1 MSAPTNIAA
10 VAVNSQDLAGDG
22 AIVIVPA
29 APERIR
35 NNDAHY
41 PYRQDSDL
49 VYLTGFEEPESVLVL
64 VPGREAA
71 ESILF
76 CRERDRN
83 RELWDGPRL
92 GPEQAPAKL
101 LVDDAFP
108 ITDIDDILPGLIE
121 GRERVYYHFGRDSEF
136 DLRVLGWINRVRAEV
151 RRGARAPHEII
162 ALGYLLHELRL
173 FKSRGEI
180 QLMRRSAKI
189 AAEAHSR
196 VLNICH
202 PGMSE
207 FEIEAEILH
216 TFRSQRAVSAYEP
229 IVAAGSNACVLH
241 YRANNAVLKDGD
253 LLLVDAGAE
262 YACYA
267 SDITRT
273 IPVNGRFSPEQR
285 AIYQLVLDA
294 QLAAIAEARPGR
306 HWNDIHDTAVKTIT
320 AGLIKLG
327 LLKGSL
333 AMNLKDERYK
343 DFYMHK
349 TGHWLGL
356 DVHDVGD
363 YRIDG
368 QPRLIEAGMVMT
380 VEPGIYIA
388 RDQNDVP
395 AAWRGIGVRIEDDVL
410 VTREGPEV
418 LTSGVVKTVSAIE
431 TAMAQAARSRAA
443 LQSTPARQP
452 QSAPPPP
459 PPLPIFS
466 SLPSPP
472 PPSPPPRLS
481 DFPVGATL
489 RRELWLASSRRK
501 VAPTQSSPPCANM
514 PTARVST
521 SGQLRFLGLINHR
534 PFVQRRGIIPG

>member
-1 MSAPTNIAA
+1 MS
-10 VAVNSQDLAGDG
+10 VAVSEHRRRRRQLMELAGRG
-22 AIVIVPA
+22 SIIIVPA

-49 VYLTGFEEPESVLVL
+49 VYLSGFEEPESVLVL

-76 CRERDRN
+76 CRERDRA
-83 RELWDGPRL
+83 REQWDGARL
-92 GPEQAPAKL
+92 GPEQAPTEL

-108 ITDIDDILPGLIE
+108 IADIDDILPGLVE
-121 GRERVYYHFGRDSEF
+121 GRDRVYYHFGRDAEF

-180 QLMRRSAKI
+180 NLMRRAARI
-189 AAEAHSR
+189 AAEAHTR
-196 VLNICH
+196 VLDMCQ
-202 PGMSE
+202 PGMTE

-216 TFRSQRAVSAYEP
+216 TFRRHRAVAAYEP
-229 IVAAGSNACVLH
+229 IVAAGANACVLH
-241 YRANNAVLKDGD
+241 YRANQSELRDGD

-273 IPVNGRFSPEQR
+273 IPVNGRYSPEQR

-294 QLAAIAEARPGR
+294 QRAGIAQAQPGR
-306 HWNDIHDTAVKTIT
+306 HWNDVHDAAVKTIT

-327 LLKGSL
+327 LLKGTL
-333 AMNLKDERYK
+333 AKNIKDERYK

-349 TGHWLGL
+349 TGHWIGL

-368 QPRLIEAGMVMT
+368 HPRLLEPGMVMT

-388 RDQNDVP
+388 PDMKELP
-395 AAWRGIGVRIEDDVL
+395 ARWRGIGVRIEDDVL
-410 VTREGPEV
+410 VTRHGPEV
-418 LTSGVVKTVSAIE
+418 LTDGVIKDIDGIE
-431 TAMAQAARSRAA
+431 TAMAKAAAARPPTPGGKRRNKRAA
-443 LQSTPARQP
+443 
-452 QSAPPPP
+452 
-459 PPLPIFS
+459 
-466 SLPSPP
+466 
-472 PPSPPPRLS
+472 
-481 DFPVGATL
+481 
-489 RRELWLASSRRK
+489 
-501 VAPTQSSPPCANM
+501 
-514 PTARVST
+514 
-521 SGQLRFLGLINHR
+521 
-534 PFVQRRGIIPG
+534 

>member
-1 MSAPTNIAA
+1 MSV
-10 VAVNSQDLAGDG
+10 VASEHRRRRRQLMELAGHG
-22 AIVIVPA
+22 AIIIVPA

-64 VPGREAA
+64 VPGRNAA
-71 ESILF
+71 ETILF
-76 CRERDRN
+76 CRERDRA
-83 RELWDGPRL
+83 REQWDGPRL
-92 GPEQAPAKL
+92 GPEQAPVDL

-108 ITDIDDILPGLIE
+108 IADIDDILPGLVE
-121 GRERVYYHFGRDSEF
+121 GRERVYYHFGRDAEF

-173 FKSRGEI
+173 FKSRGEV
-180 QLMRRSAKI
+180 QLMRRSARI
-189 AAEAHSR
+189 AAEAHTR
-196 VLNICH
+196 VLNMCQ
-202 PGMSE
+202 PGMTE
-207 FEIEAEILH
+207 FEIEAEIMH
-216 TFRSQRAVSAYEP
+216 TFRRQRAVAAYEP
-229 IVAAGSNACVLH
+229 IVAAGANACVLH
-241 YRANNAVLKDGD
+241 YRANQCELKDGD

-273 IPVNGRFSPEQR
+273 IPINGRYSPEQR

-306 HWNDIHDTAVKTIT
+306 HWNDVHDAAVKTIT

-333 AMNLKDERYK
+333 AKNLKDERYK

-349 TGHWLGL
+349 TGHWIGL

-368 QPRLIEAGMVMT
+368 QPRLIEPGMVMT

-388 RDQNDVP
+388 PDARDVP
-395 AAWRGIGVRIEDDVL
+395 AQWRGIGVRIEDDVL
-410 VTREGPEV
+410 VTRNGPEV
-418 LTSGVVKTVSAIE
+418 LTAGVVKDIDAIE
-431 TAMAQAARSRAA
+431 SAMAQAAAARPPTTVGKRRSKRAA
-443 LQSTPARQP
+443 
-452 QSAPPPP
+452 
-459 PPLPIFS
+459 
-466 SLPSPP
+466 
-472 PPSPPPRLS
+472 
-481 DFPVGATL
+481 
-489 RRELWLASSRRK
+489 
-501 VAPTQSSPPCANM
+501 
-514 PTARVST
+514 
-521 SGQLRFLGLINHR
+521 
-534 PFVQRRGIIPG
+534 

>member
-1 MSAPTNIAA
+1 MSVLAHEHRRRRR
-10 VAVNSQDLAGDG
+10 QLMELAGHG
-22 AIVIVPA
+22 AIIIVPS

-64 VPGREAA
+64 VAGREAA

-76 CRERDRN
+76 CRERDRA
-83 RELWDGPRL
+83 REQWDGPRL
-92 GPEQAPAKL
+92 GPEQAPEKL

-108 ITDIDDILPGLIE
+108 IADIDDILPGLIE
-121 GRERVYYHFGRDSEF
+121 GRERVYYHFGRDAEF

-173 FKSRGEI
+173 FKSRGEV
-180 QLMRRSAKI
+180 QLMRRSARI
-189 AAEAHSR
+189 AAEAHTRLLS
-196 VLNICH
+196 ICQ
-202 PGMSE
+202 PGMTE

-216 TFRSQRAVSAYEP
+216 TFRRHQAVPAYEP
-229 IVAAGSNACVLH
+229 IVAAGANACVLH
-241 YRANNAVLKDGD
+241 YRANQSELKDGD

-273 IPVNGRFSPEQR
+273 IPVSGRYSPEQR

-306 HWNDIHDTAVKTIT
+306 HWNDVHDAAVRTIT
-320 AGLIKLG
+320 AGLIRLG

-333 AMNLKDERYK
+333 AKNLKDERYK
-343 DFYMHK
+343 EFYMHK
-349 TGHWLGL
+349 TGHWIGL

-363 YRIDG
+363 YRIDD
-368 QPRLIEAGMVMT
+368 QPRLIEPGMVMT

-388 RDQNDVP
+388 PDANDVP
-395 AAWRGIGVRIEDDVL
+395 ARWRGIGVRIEDDVL
-410 VTREGPEV
+410 VTRNGPDV
-418 LTSGVVKTVSAIE
+418 LTSGVVKDIDAIE
-431 TAMAQAARSRAA
+431 AAMAQAAAARPAPRTRQPRPSKRAA
-443 LQSTPARQP
+443 
-452 QSAPPPP
+452 
-459 PPLPIFS
+459 
-466 SLPSPP
+466 
-472 PPSPPPRLS
+472 
-481 DFPVGATL
+481 
-489 RRELWLASSRRK
+489 
-501 VAPTQSSPPCANM
+501 
-514 PTARVST
+514 
-521 SGQLRFLGLINHR
+521 
-534 PFVQRRGIIPG
+534 

>member
-1 MSAPTNIAA
+1 MSVTA
-10 VAVNSQDLAGDG
+10 SEHRRRRRQLMELAGDG

-49 VYLTGFEEPESVLVL
+49 VYLSGFEEPESVLVL

-76 CRERDRN
+76 CRERDRT
-83 RELWDGPRL
+83 REQWDGPRL
-92 GPEQAPAKL
+92 GPEQAPAEL

-136 DLRVLGWINRVRAEV
+136 DLRVLSWINRVRAEV

-173 FKSRGEI
+173 FKSRGEV
-180 QLMRRSAKI
+180 QLMRRAARI
-189 AAEAHSR
+189 AAEAHTR
-196 VLNICH
+196 VLGICE
-202 PGMSE
+202 PGMTE

-216 TFRSQRAVSAYEP
+216 TFRRHKAVSAYEP
-229 IVAAGSNACVLH
+229 IVAAGANACVLH
-241 YRANNAVLKDGD
+241 YRANQSELKDGD

-273 IPVNGRFSPEQR
+273 IPVNGRFTPEQR

-294 QLAAIAEARPGR
+294 QLAAIEEVRPGR
-306 HWNDIHDTAVKTIT
+306 HWNDIHDAAVRTIT

-333 AMNLKDERYK
+333 AKNIKDERYK

-349 TGHWLGL
+349 TGHWIGL

-363 YRIDG
+363 YRIDDH
-368 QPRLIEAGMVMT
+368 PRLIETGMVMT

-388 RDQNDVP
+388 NDLKDVP
-395 AAWRGIGVRIEDDVL
+395 ARWRGIGVRIEDDVL
-410 VTREGPEV
+410 VTKNGPDV
-418 LTSGVVKTVSAIE
+418 LTGDVVKDIESIE
-431 TAMAQAARSRAA
+431 TAMAH
-443 LQSTPARQP
+443 ARQLRGP
-452 QSAPPPP
+452 VQKKRRLNRSA
-459 PPLPIFS
+459 
-466 SLPSPP
+466 
-472 PPSPPPRLS
+472 
-481 DFPVGATL
+481 A
-489 RRELWLASSRRK
+489 
-501 VAPTQSSPPCANM
+501 
-514 PTARVST
+514 
-521 SGQLRFLGLINHR
+521 
-534 PFVQRRGIIPG
+534 

>member
-1 MSAPTNIAA
+1 MSVTA
-10 VAVNSQDLAGDG
+10 SEHRRRRRQLMELAGEG
-22 AIVIVPA
+22 AIVIVPS

-76 CRERDRN
+76 CRERDRA
-83 RELWDGPRL
+83 REQWDGPRL
-92 GPEQAPAKL
+92 GPEQAPESL

-108 ITDIDDILPGLIE
+108 IADIDDILPGLIE

-136 DLRVLGWINRVRAEV
+136 DLRVLAWINRVRAEV

-162 ALGYLLHELRL
+162 ALGFLLHELRL
-173 FKSRGEI
+173 FKSRGEV
-180 QLMRRSAKI
+180 QLMRRSARI
-189 AAEAHSR
+189 AAEAHTR
-196 VLNICH
+196 VLNMCR
-202 PGMSE
+202 PGLSE

-216 TFRSQRAVSAYEP
+216 TFRRHQSVSAYEP
-229 IVAAGSNACVLH
+229 IVAAGANACVLH
-241 YRANNAVLKDGD
+241 YRANQAELKDGD

-273 IPVNGRFSPEQR
+273 IPINGKFSPEQA

-294 QLAAIAEARPGR
+294 QLAAIEEARPGK
-306 HWNDIHDTAVKTIT
+306 HWNDVHDTAVRVIVS
-320 AGLIKLG
+320 GLIKLG

-333 AMNLKDERYK
+333 AKNLKDERYK

-349 TGHWLGL
+349 TGHWIGL

-368 QPRLIEAGMVMT
+368 HPRLIEPGMIMT

-388 RDQNDVP
+388 PDLEDVP
-395 AAWRGIGVRIEDDVL
+395 KRWRGIGVRIEDDVL
-410 VTREGPEV
+410 VTRKDPDV
-418 LTSGVVKTVSAIE
+418 LTSGVVKDIAAIE
-431 TAMAQAARSRAA
+431 AAMAAAAATRGPRAKRS
-443 LQSTPARQP
+443 
-452 QSAPPPP
+452 
-459 PPLPIFS
+459 
-466 SLPSPP
+466 
-472 PPSPPPRLS
+472 
-481 DFPVGATL
+481 L
-489 RRELWLASSRRK
+489 RRA
-501 VAPTQSSPPCANM
+501 V
-514 PTARVST
+514 
-521 SGQLRFLGLINHR
+521 
-534 PFVQRRGIIPG
+534 

>member
-1 MSAPTNIAA
+1 MSVSTHE
-10 VAVNSQDLAGDG
+10 QRRRRRQLMELAGRG
-22 AIVIVPA
+22 AIIIVPA

-76 CRERDRN
+76 CRDRDRA
-83 RELWDGPRL
+83 REQWDGPRL
-92 GPEQAPAKL
+92 GPEQAPAQL

-108 ITDIDDILPGLIE
+108 IADIDDILPGLIE

-162 ALGYLLHELRL
+162 ALGFLLHELRL
-173 FKSRGEI
+173 FKSRGEL
-180 QLMRRSAKI
+180 QLMRRAAKI
-189 AAEAHSR
+189 AAEAHTR
-196 VLNICH
+196 VLNMCQ
-202 PGMSE
+202 PGLSE

-216 TFRSQRAVSAYEP
+216 TFRRHQAVSAYEP
-229 IVAAGSNACVLH
+229 IVAAGANACVLH
-241 YRANNAVLKDGD
+241 YRANQAQLRDGD

-262 YACYA
+262 FACYA

-273 IPVNGRFSPEQR
+273 IPINGRFNPEQR

-294 QLAAIAEARPGR
+294 QLAAIEQARPGK
-306 HWNDIHDTAVKTIT
+306 HWNDVHDTAVRTIT
-320 AGLIKLG
+320 AGLIKLD

-333 AMNLKDERYK
+333 AKNLKNERYK

-349 TGHWLGL
+349 TGHWIGL

-363 YRIDG
+363 YRVAG
-368 QPRLIEAGMVMT
+368 EPRLIEAGMVMT

-388 RDQNDVP
+388 NDLKDVP
-395 AAWRGIGVRIEDDVL
+395 ARWRGIGVRIEDDVL

-418 LTSGVVKTVSAIE
+418 LTHGVVKDIDAIE
-431 TAMAQAARSRAA
+431 SAMALAAQQRGPVLGKRKATSAA
-443 LQSTPARQP
+443 
-452 QSAPPPP
+452 
-459 PPLPIFS
+459 
-466 SLPSPP
+466 
-472 PPSPPPRLS
+472 
-481 DFPVGATL
+481 G
-489 RRELWLASSRRK
+489 
-501 VAPTQSSPPCANM
+501 
-514 PTARVST
+514 
-521 SGQLRFLGLINHR
+521 
-534 PFVQRRGIIPG
+534 